1 VKAKKIGKVLD
12 GSDLLLSHA
21 INPSLLYLLDYFTQR
36 SFFAT
41 TLLKL
46 GTLSSSLLFFS
57 LYQSFLGGTILV
69 IWPHRWIVLISEVSL
84 M

>member
-21 INPSLLYLLDYFTQR
+21 INPFSLLYLLDYFTQR

-41 TLLKL
+41 TADARHIIIII
-46 GTLSSSLLFFS
+46 GHFFALPKFS
-57 LYQSFLGGTILV
+57 
-69 IWPHRWIVLISEVSL
+69 
-84 M
+84 

>member
-1 VKAKKIGKVLD
+1 MARIYFYHMPLIPPFFIY
-12 GSDLLLSHA
+12 SIISLSEA
-21 INPSLLYLLDYFTQR
+21 
-36 SFFAT
+36 FFAT